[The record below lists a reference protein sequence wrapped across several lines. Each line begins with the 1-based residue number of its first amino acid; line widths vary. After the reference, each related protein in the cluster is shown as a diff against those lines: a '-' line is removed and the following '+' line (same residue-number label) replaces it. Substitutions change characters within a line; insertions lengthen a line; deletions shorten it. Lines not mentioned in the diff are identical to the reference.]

1 MVIWMKKV
9 RKWID
14 DKKKKEEEEV
24 NHLVKGTL
32 HEWRIRRSQKGTRIP
47 LYTCWLW
54 FPLSFNLFETREK
67 RDKGR
72 EERGL
77 FQPKWR
83 ERVREIW
90 KVLTST
96 QHNPPIYLDPT
107 SLSNAIFYTNVAIV
121 WSNLLL

>member
-1 MVIWMKKV
+1 MKKV

-77 FQPKWR
+77 FQPK
-83 ERVREIW
+83 
-90 KVLTST
+90 
-96 QHNPPIYLDPT
+96 
-107 SLSNAIFYTNVAIV
+107 
-121 WSNLLL
+121 